1 MNIFQFLTPKSE
13 TFYLSDQS
21 TIRQA
26 LEKFDYLKFSIV
38 PLLDDEGH
46 YVTTLSE
53 GDLLRYIKNNCHFDV
68 SLAEEMTVDRVE
80 KYRPYKYLTIAA
92 NLLQLYQLSLEQNF
106 IPIVDD
112 RMMYIGIVKRKDL
125 LRYLFLSKKIGEEE
139 R

>member
-1 MNIFQFLTPKSE
+1 MNIFNFLTPKSE

-26 LEKFDYLKFSIV
+26 LEKFDYHKFSIV
-38 PLLDDEGH
+38 PLLDEEGH

-53 GDLLRYIKNNCHFDV
+53 GDLLRFIKNNCHFDV
-68 SLAEEMTVDRVE
+68 SLAEEITVDRVE

-92 NLLQLYQLSLEQNF
+92 NLLQLYQLSLDQNF

-125 LRYLFLSKKIGEEE
+125 LRYLFLSKREEE
-139 R
+139 I